1 MAKQTTRLDLLIV
14 ERGLLP
20 SRQAAQA
27 AIMDGGILV
36 DGQKVTKPG
45 TPVSPQAKIELTNQ
59 WQGTKFVSRG
69 GFKLERALDQFRIDV
84 NNRIC
89 LDVGASTG
97 GFTDCLL
104 QRGAQLVYAIDVGYG
119 QLEWKLRQDP
129 RVVVR
134 ERVNARHL
142 TPEELYADA
151 AEHADFA
158 VFDLSF
164 ISLSKVVPSCLNL
177 LTARSELVAL
187 VKPQFEAGKDAVGK
201 GGVVREAKTH
211 ADVLQHTVAFAQAAG
226 LITCAITHSP
236 IKGPAGNIEFLIH
249 WQRENDQR
257 LALDVD
263 LDIEAIVANA
273 HEELSGS
280 PTETAKE

>member
-20 SRQAAQA
+20 SRQVAQA

-45 TPVSPQAKIELTNQ
+45 TPVSAEARIELTNQ

-69 GFKLERALDQFRIDV
+69 GFKLERALDQFRIEVRD
-84 NNRIC
+84 RIC

-119 QLEWKLRQDP
+119 QLDWKLRQDA

-142 TPEELYADA
+142 TAPDLYADA

-164 ISLSKVVPSCLNL
+164 ISLSKVVPACLGL
-177 LTARSELVAL
+177 LAPDCELVAL
-187 VKPQFEAGKDAVGK
+187 VKPQFEAGKSAVGK
-201 GGVVREAKTH
+201 GGVVRDAQTH
-211 ADVLQHTVAFAQAAG
+211 IDVLEQTVKFAGEAG
-226 LITCAITHSP
+226 LSTSAITHSP
-236 IKGPAGNIEFLIH
+236 IKGPAGNIEFLIY
-249 WQRENDQR
+249 WQHQSDQR
-257 LALDVD
+257 LPPNAD
-263 LDIEAIVANA
+263 LDIESIVTKA
-273 HEELSGS
+273 HQELSS
-280 PTETAKE
+280 APSETTKE

>member
-1 MAKQTTRLDLLIV
+1 MAKQTTRLDVLIV

-20 SRQAAQA
+20 SRQVAQA

-36 DGQKVTKPG
+36 DGQKITKPG
-45 TPVSPQAKIELTNQ
+45 TPVSAQAKIELTNQ

-69 GFKLERALDQFRIDV
+69 GFKLERALDQFHIDV

-89 LDVGASTG
+89 LDIGASTG

-104 QRGAQLVYAIDVGYG
+104 QRGAQRVYAIDVGYG
-119 QLEWKLRQDP
+119 QLDWKLRQDP

-142 TPEELYADA
+142 TPEELYAET

-164 ISLSKVVPSCLNL
+164 ISLSKVVPASLHL
-177 LTARSELVAL
+177 LTPTCELVAL

-201 GGVVREAKTH
+201 GGVVREAQTH
-211 ADVLQHTVAFAQAAG
+211 VDVLQQTVSFAQAAG
-226 LITCAITHSP
+226 LVTCAITHSP

-249 WQRENDQR
+249 WQRESDQR
-257 LALDVD
+257 LIANTD
-263 LDIEAIVANA
+263 LDIGAIVAKA
-273 HEELSGS
+273 HHELSGAPS
-280 PTETAKE
+280 ETAKE